1 MNKLRLFSS
10 AYGHFSIDVIN
21 ASVAMILTLA
31 AGHFDL
37 TIAQIGFGA
46 MLYQI
51 MAAMSQ
57 PLFGGLTDKL
67 RGRWVGPLGVL
78 WTALFF
84 ATAAFMPSYPTF
96 ITCLMLGGLGS
107 GAFHAA
113 GMVHAAMSGGS
124 KPTTSTSVFFLGGQT
139 GLSLGP
145 ILAGFLVAPFGLMGM
160 PIMASLSLPAVV
172 LMLICMNDA
181 LPLAHKRPPATE
193 TKRQERR
200 HGAAA
205 ILVTAFVLFIL
216 LRSGTSQG
224 FATLLPSYF
233 ESLGYTPAQFGLMLG
248 VFSFAGALGTL
259 LGGYLGDRYD
269 RRSIMVFTSLA
280 AAPFAFL
287 MLYTSGWTYMVVAV
301 LAGMLLS
308 MPHSILL
315 VMTQELAP
323 NRRGLVG
330 GLVLGFI
337 FASGSTLAWL
347 QSIAATNRGLQPVLT
362 VVAFFPVLAGMIAL
376 LLPSGPRVAPP
387 IPAAAG
393 SPAAPASAAD

>member
-1 MNKLRLFSS
+1 
-10 AYGHFSIDVIN
+10 
-21 ASVAMILTLA
+21 LA
-31 AGHFDL
+31 ATQFGL

-57 PLFGGLTDKL
+57 PLFGGITDKL

-78 WTALFF
+78 WTAVFF
-84 ATAAFMPSYPTF
+84 AAAAFMPNYAGF
-96 ITCLMLGGLGS
+96 ITCLMIGGLGS

-139 GLSLGP
+139 GLALGP
-145 ILAGFLVAPFGLMGM
+145 IIAGIVVAPLGLQIGM
-160 PIMASLSLPAVV
+160 PLMAAIALPAVAF
-172 LMLICMNDA
+172 MLFFMNDE
-181 LPLAHKRPPATE
+181 LPLAHKRPPTGAAT
-193 TKRQERR
+193 RQGRQ

-205 ILVTAFVLFIL
+205 ILVTAFVLFIM

-224 FATLLPSYF
+224 FSTLLPSYF
-233 ESLGYTPAQFGLMLG
+233 ESLGFPPAQFGIMLG
-248 VFSFAGALGTL
+248 IFSFAGALGTL
-259 LGGYLGDRYD
+259 LGGYLGDRYN
-269 RRSIMVFTSLA
+269 RRTIMSLSSLA

-287 MLYTSGWTYMVVAV
+287 MLYTTGWAYVAAAI

-330 GLVLGFI
+330 GMVLGFM

-362 VVAFFPVLAGMIAL
+362 VVAFLPILAGLIAF
-376 LLPSGPRVAPP
+376 LLPSGPRVAPTVP
-387 IPAAAG
+387 GTAPAPAAAAQG
-393 SPAAPASAAD
+393 APVAGAD